1 MSPYDAAPVSVPR
14 RPPSTLSVGRVVSLI
29 VKGLIAILVLDMA
42 QFVFA
47 TLGHKV
53 PILGLTAIIV
63 GVYSAWFVVLPL
75 AGAVLA
81 WIAWRVWPGRFGMA
95 VVAIGVL
102 AALGA
107 TFITARMVQS
117 VEAAGADIDI
127 PGLLTLAPI
136 DGGKPDAS
144 PVYLT
149 DDDGQDLNVDVYRP
163 AGETTNAP
171 VLLYIHGGGWTK
183 GTQADRAAD
192 MRWFADQGFLTL
204 SVEFTLSSSTKH
216 LWDVTQGQIGCSLSW
231 VTKNASKYGGDPS
244 RLSISG
250 DSAGGTLAINTAY
263 LQAADK
269 LPSACG
275 GEAPTVSAVSV
286 TYPGVDVKA
295 THDFSDAGAGYA
307 TKYIGG
313 TPEEY
318 PERYAAAGSFNKITA
333 SAPPTLILAG
343 KVDHV
348 VPPKTILR
356 FAAATR
362 KAGIETKLVR
372 IPYAAHG
379 FDVVSGNVGDQAFR
393 QLTVNWLTKH
403 GQKP

>member
-1 MSPYDAAPVSVPR
+1 MSPYDAAPATVPR

-29 VKGLIAILVLDMA
+29 LKGLIALAVLDMA

-47 TLGHKV
+47 TLGHEV

-63 GVYSAWFVVLPL
+63 AVYSAWFVVLPL
-75 AGAVLA
+75 AGAILA
-81 WIAWRVWPGRFGMA
+81 WIVWRIWPGRFGRA
-95 VVAIGVL
+95 VVIIGLL

-107 TFITARMVQS
+107 TFITGRMVQS
-117 VEAAGADIDI
+117 VQAAGADIDI

-163 AGETTNAP
+163 AGGKTKAP

-183 GTQADRAAD
+183 GDQADRSAD

-231 VTKNASKYGGDPS
+231 VRKNAEKYGGDPK

-250 DSAGGTLAINTAY
+250 DSAGGTLAINSAY
-263 LQAADK
+263 LQADGK

-275 GEAPTVSAVSV
+275 GTAPSIAAVSV
-286 TYPGVDVKA
+286 VYPGVDIA
-295 THDFSDAGAGYA
+295 AGHDFSDAGAGYA
-307 TKYIGG
+307 SKYTGG
-313 TPEEY
+313 TPEEF
-318 PERYAAAGSFNKITA
+318 PERYAAVGSFNKITA
-333 SAPPTLILAG
+333 GAPPTFILVG

-348 VPPKTILR
+348 VPPKTVLR
-356 FAAATR
+356 FVAATR

-393 QLTVNWLTKH
+393 QLTVKWLAKH